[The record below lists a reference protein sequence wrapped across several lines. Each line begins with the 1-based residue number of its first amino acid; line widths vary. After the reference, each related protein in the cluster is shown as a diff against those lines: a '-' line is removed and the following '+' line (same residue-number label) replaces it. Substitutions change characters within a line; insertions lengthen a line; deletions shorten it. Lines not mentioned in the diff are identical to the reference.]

1 MRNPFRKACPA
12 PAGPDRVEATIAR
25 ARAEHLTYLKPVHL
39 RDLADAVRD
48 IEARGLPGL
57 LVEAGTARGGSAIV
71 MAVAKRP
78 ERPLKVYDVFGMIPP
93 PTEQDGPDVH
103 ERYAA
108 IAGGAARGVGGETY
122 YGYREDLLGEV
133 TESFARL
140 GAPVGEH
147 HVELIEG
154 LFEDTIRLDEP
165 VALAHLDGDWYEST
179 MTCLERIAPLLVP
192 GGRIVLD
199 DYDKWSGC
207 RAAVDE
213 YFAGRPGFRMERR
226 SRLHV
231 VRDDDAPATPGDE
244 APRPKDVVARTRSL
258 LAAGRPEAAEAF
270 ADTLRRDPGTEA
282 LGLLAG
288 GIVAYRRGYGRLAH
302 EQLALVSRRTWARFA
317 AAEYVRS
324 GLEIDP
330 EATLAEVEALVA
342 ADPAS
347 VKAKAWYEILAAV
360 YGHGA
365 LDLARAVFAIFDRHV
380 EQDAPAWRHGP
391 ARRDW
396 LRPWLTADASA
407 PTAGGRD
414 RSRPAL
420 AILDYGHPSPTKA
433 SANIGDHVQSVAALG
448 HVVRH
453 AGVRLHGPHDLV
465 ALLEDLRAR
474 TRPER
479 RRDDVDADLEVLT
492 VHRDA
497 SMYDTVPE
505 GTWTLAFGWFM
516 HSLFNVRHAFPMH
529 RGLRPIFVS
538 FHCNKRDLLTP
549 EAIEYLRAH
558 GPVGC
563 RDWTTV
569 HLLLSVGV
577 PAFFSGCLT
586 TTIDTLF
593 AGPDA
598 PDGAPAAAVDV
609 AEGDV
614 PPGATVFRHSR
625 EEIRHRPFAANVR
638 EAVALLDTYRGEHSR
653 VVTSRLHCYLP
664 VRSIGVPVEFHPSN
678 RADIRFD
685 GLIDIDD
692 AAFDAIRTGL
702 LDKLERVLGAILA
715 GRSEEEVYALWR
727 EITAAAVAAAEAHRA
742 EPVALPAAQ
751 MPAATATPAPRGG
764 DADAI
769 DCAVVLRPGDDPAPL
784 ADSLLAH
791 ASRPL
796 RLWAVVLPG
805 AALSDERWTAL
816 ALDATETAARLA
828 LPELVPAAGR
838 LVLLPVDATATAD
851 VAELAALDLGPHAL
865 AAPTTPST
873 AQISGFGV
881 VHAAAARLGDDH
893 RAAADLR
900 RLAHARHRFD
910 YDAFTTDVLV
920 LDVERLRAAGLA
932 AETLALAQAFGLDHT
947 EALHAA
953 VGADRAVLPERWAV
967 VPTRTPERGP
977 GLVHWADGVMGW
989 RADPPPTRSSA
1000 TADAGAGAPSRP
1012 AA

>member
-1 MRNPFRKACPA
+1 MRNPFRKARPA
-12 PAGPDRVEATIAR
+12 PAGPDRVEAAIAR

-93 PTEQDGPDVH
+93 PTEQDGADVH

-147 HVELIEG
+147 AVELIQG

-213 YFAGRPGFRMERR
+213 YFAGRPEFRMERH

-231 VRDDDAPATPGDE
+231 VREEGGE
-244 APRPKDVVARTRSL
+244 ALRPKDAVARVRSL

-270 ADTLRRDPGTEA
+270 ADSLRRDPATEP

-302 EQLALVSRRTWARFA
+302 EQLKLVSRRAWARFA

-324 GLEIDP
+324 GLAFDP
-330 EATLAEVEALVA
+330 DATLAEVEALIA
-342 ADPAS
+342 ADPPS
-347 VKAKAWYEILAAV
+347 VKARAWYEILAAV

-365 LDLARAVFAIFDRHV
+365 LDLARAAFAIFDRHV
-380 EQDAPAWRHGP
+380 EEDAPAWRPGA

-396 LRPWLTADASA
+396 LRPWLAANASA
-407 PTAGGRD
+407 PIAPTA
-414 RSRPAL
+414 SRPPRPVL

-433 SANIGDHVQSVAALG
+433 SVNIGDHVQSVAALG

-453 AGVRLHGPHDLV
+453 AGVRLHGPDDLV

-474 TRPER
+474 TRPDR
-479 RRDDVDADLEVLT
+479 RRDGVDADLEVLT

-505 GTWTLAFGWFM
+505 GTWTLAFGWYM

-538 FHCNKRDLLTP
+538 FHCNKRGLLTP

-593 AGPDA
+593 AAPDA
-598 PDGAPAAAVDV
+598 PAGAPVAAVDV
-609 AEGDV
+609 PEDDV
-614 PPGATVFRHSR
+614 PSGATVFRHSR
-625 EEIRHRPFAANVR
+625 DEIRHRPFAANVR
-638 EAVALLDTYRGEHSR
+638 EAVALLDSYRREHSS

-664 VRSIGVPVEFHPSN
+664 VRSIGVPVDFRPKN

-692 AAFDAIRTGL
+692 AAFDAIRAGL

-715 GRSEEEVYALWR
+715 GGSDEEVYRLWR
-727 EITAAAVAAAEAHRA
+727 EITAADVAAAEAHRA
-742 EPVALPAAQ
+742 EPVSVPAAG
-751 MPAATATPAPRGG
+751 MPTTPAVAAPNG
-764 DADAI
+764 DPAAI
-769 DCAVVLRPGDDPAPL
+769 DCAVVLCPGDDPAPL
-784 ADSLLAH
+784 ADSLAAH

-796 RLWAVVLPG
+796 RLWAVILPG
-805 AALSDERWTAL
+805 ASLGDDRWTAL
-816 ALDATETAARLA
+816 PVDATETAARLA

-851 VAELAALDLGPHAL
+851 VAELADMDLGPHAL
-865 AAPTTPST
+865 AAPTTPSST
-873 AQISGFGV
+873 EISGFGV

-910 YDAFTTDVLV
+910 YDAFTTGVLV
-920 LDVERLRAAGLA
+920 LDAERMRASRVS
-932 AETLALAQAFGLDHT
+932 AEALALAEAFGLDHT
-947 EALHAA
+947 EALHAI
-953 VGADRAVLPERWAV
+953 VGADRAVVPERWAV

-977 GLVHWADGVMGW
+977 GLLHWADGIMGW
-989 RADPPPTRSSA
+989 RADPPPTPSSA
-1000 TADAGAGAPSRP
+1000 TAAAGAGAPSRP
-1012 AA
+1012 AT